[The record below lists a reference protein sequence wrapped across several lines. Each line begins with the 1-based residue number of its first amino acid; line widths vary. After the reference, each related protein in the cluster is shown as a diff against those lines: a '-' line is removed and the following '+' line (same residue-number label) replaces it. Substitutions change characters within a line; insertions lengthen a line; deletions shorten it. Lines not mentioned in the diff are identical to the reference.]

1 MPLSPQDTAFPQG
14 SLVLVTGSNGYIG
27 SHIAD
32 QVLRAGYHVR
42 GTVRDASKVEWT
54 TKLFAERHGAGKYSA
69 VVVPDM
75 AVEGAFDE
83 AVKGVQGIIHS
94 ASVIS
99 FSPDPAAVIPQTIL
113 GVTTLLRSAARTPS
127 VKSFVLTSSSV
138 AVANPTPDNS
148 PSSITTDAWN
158 DAAIAEAWSV
168 TSPPFPDSAPT
179 AVYSASK
186 AESEKALWDFVE
198 KEKPSFRVN
207 AILPDANFGAVLN
220 TEVHMSTGGWI
231 RGVFAGSVDFVKL
244 LLPAWYINVADTARL
259 HVAAL
264 LDTKVKNER
273 IFGFAGPYTWNGILA
288 ILRSAY
294 PGKTFPEDLPVSEL
308 SKMSVPNERGEQ
320 LLKEVFGK
328 GWVSLE
334 DTVKENVA
342 GLE

>member
-1 MPLSPQDTAFPQG
+1 MPLSPKDTAFPQG
-14 SLVLVTGSNGYIG
+14 SLVLVTGSNGFIG

-32 QVLRAGYHVR
+32 QALRAGYHVR

-75 AVEGAFDE
+75 AVEGAFDD

-94 ASVIS
+94 ASVVS

-113 GVTTLLRSAARTPS
+113 GVTTLLRSAARAPS

-148 PSSITTDAWN
+148 PSRIDADSWN

-168 TSPPFPDSAPT
+168 TSAPFPDNAPT

-220 TEVHMSTGGWI
+220 TDAPMSTGGWI
-231 RGVFAGSVDFVKL
+231 RGVFAGNVDFVKL

-264 LDTKVKNER
+264 LNTKVKNER
-273 IFGFAGPYTWNGILA
+273 IFGFAGPYTWNGVLA
-288 ILRSAY
+288 ILRSLY
-294 PGKTFPEDLPVSEL
+294 PGKTFPEDLPVSEI
-308 SKMSVPNERGEQ
+308 SKMSVPNERAEE

-328 GWVSLE
+328 GWVSFE
-334 DTVKENVA
+334 ESVKENVA
-342 GLE
+342 GME